1 MGVKQKW
8 AEALVV
14 TPTGVVLRDLL
25 IEDDRIVDL
34 ALPGTP
40 VGEDWKV
47 IDRRGR
53 LIFPGLIDLL
63 QHGFD
68 VNLYSDATPDGVADS
83 AAKLPVR
90 GVTGFLPSI
99 GCQPPHAFADV
110 LTGLSAA
117 CGRAQGA
124 RAIGMHSEGPCFSS
138 PGAHNPQNLQLPST
152 ELAAL
157 MLDNAHG
164 RLAAVTIAPELPGAE
179 AFIRTMKDNGVSVH
193 LGHSRAAPDDVSRYV
208 GWGIDAVTHM
218 YDVMRTLPPDD
229 SGVHVLSLP
238 DALLAE
244 RHLALGVVADGVHAH
259 PKLLRILAQLPADR
273 VFLETDSMKYAGLPG
288 TEFEF
293 YPGYFVTSAPGKAVR
308 DRNGGLC
315 GSSLTPDEGMR
326 NYMAMAGADLVQAA
340 HAGSLVPARVIGR
353 EQDMGSIEKGKLADF
368 AVLDPLD
375 LSVVETIIGGQSF
388 YRRADDP
395 AAA

>member
-8 AEALVV
+8 AGALVV
-14 TPTGVVLRDLL
+14 TPTGVVPRDLL
-25 IEDDRIVDL
+25 VEGDRIADLVAPEVPVSDDWRPVDCRSR
-34 ALPGTP
+34 
-40 VGEDWKV
+40 
-47 IDRRGR
+47 I
-53 LIFPGLIDLL
+53 IFPGLIDLL

-83 AAKLPVR
+83 AAKLPAR

-99 GCQPPHAFADV
+99 GCMPPAEFGSVLSRLAD
-110 LTGLSAA
+110 A
-117 CGRAQGA
+117 CDRASGA
-124 RAIGMHSEGPCFSS
+124 RALGFHSEGPCFNS
-138 PGAHNPQNLQLPST
+138 PGAHNPQNMQLPSPD
-152 ELAAL
+152 LARM
-157 MLDNAHG
+157 MLEQSRG
-164 RLAAVTIAPELPGAE
+164 KLAAVTIAPELPGAE
-179 AFIRTMKDNGVSVH
+179 AFIKTMKREGVSIH
-193 LGHSRAAPDDVSRYV
+193 FGHSQAAPDEVSRYV

-218 YDVMRTLPPDD
+218 YDVMRTLPPDN
-229 SGVHVLSLP
+229 SGVHVFSLP

-244 RHLALGVVADGVHAH
+244 RHLALGVVADGIHTH
-259 PKLLRILAQLPADR
+259 PKLLRILAQLPLDR

-326 NYMAMAGADLVQAA
+326 NYMAIAGADLVQAA

-353 EQDMGSIEKGKLADF
+353 EQEMGSIEAGKLADF
-368 AVLDPLD
+368 AVLDPTD
-375 LSVVETIIGGQSF
+375 LSVMETVIGGQSH
-388 YRRADDP
+388 YRRADAR
-395 AAA
+395 AA